1 MIESPLIQEIVAKT
15 KQKDLLNSLQGRF
28 GVVRPEVAERLRAVE
43 SERKLEALIK
53 HAGRCSDLVA
63 FLKRL
68 PN

>member
-15 KQKDLLNSLQGRF
+15 IQKDLLDFLQGRF
-28 GVVRPEVAERLRAVE
+28 GSVPPGVAERLRAVA

-53 HAGRCSDLVA
+53 HAGRCSDLEA